1 MYAICDCDLKWGKLM
16 LESICKGTKYSFL
29 EWNIQGAGGFKNYTI
44 PEIIVNTIT
53 EKETDIIVLVE
64 FFTGNNFNKF
74 QRSLKENY
82 HVFISPFVDR
92 HNQVL
97 IALKKSKFEQNCI
110 KNVVTI
116 NPLDLDLP
124 EYLQVDVEI
133 CDSIIL
139 SIVGVR
145 IKTNC
150 SKENKLNQFEFLNRQ
165 IKSSKKVLCLGDF
178 NLVHKYAREKI
189 FSANVYGPRTI
200 DNIRWSFV
208 HKNGDKVG
216 IDLIAAKGIDILKQE
231 EDSISKLGGYKM
243 YANYDWSFIDR
254 IMAYNS
260 FSKDNHL
267 PDFSGFPNHAI
278 LRGSFRI

>member
-1 MYAICDCDLKWGKLM
+1 M
-16 LESICKGTKYSFL
+16 LESNGCMGIEYSFL
-29 EWNIQGAGGFKNYTI
+29 EWNIQGAGGFNNYAI
-44 PEIIVNTIT
+44 PEMVVNTII

-64 FFTGNNFNKF
+64 FFTGKDFNNF
-74 QRSLKENY
+74 QRSLKEKY
-82 HVFISPFVDR
+82 HVFISPFVFG

-97 IALKKSKFEQNCI
+97 VALKKSKFKQNCV

-116 NPLDLDLP
+116 NPIDLNLP

-133 CDSIIL
+133 CDSKIL
-139 SIVGVR
+139 SIVGTR
-145 IKTNC
+145 IRTNC
-150 SKENKLNQFEFLNRQ
+150 SKENKINQFDFLNRQ
-165 IKSSKKVLCLGDF
+165 IKSLEKVLCLGDF
-178 NLVHKYAREKI
+178 NLVHTHARKKI
-189 FSANVYGPRTI
+189 YSANVYGPRTI
-200 DNIRWSFV
+200 DNARWSFV

-231 EDSISKLGGYKM
+231 DSISKLGGYKM

-254 IMAYNS
+254 IMAYNN